1 MNVLRF
7 AQEVDQSARNFYEE
21 MASRTENP
29 GVKRI
34 FDMLAEDERELLNRH
49 TQLAAKAQGVD
60 AETLDRGVNVFEQL
74 RRQEDRLSVDND
86 LAAYRLA
93 LDAEREVLQ
102 QYRSA
107 ANTEARP
114 QAREL
119 LIEMAGDE
127 QKHVEELENLYDF
140 ASAPNHYLAWGEFS
154 NLGDYHNF
162 GRDDV

>member
-29 GVKRI
+29 GVRRI
-34 FDMLAEDERELLNRH
+34 FDMLAEDERELLSRH
-49 TQLAAKAQGVD
+49 IQLAAKAAGVD

>member
-7 AQEVDQSARNFYEE
+7 AQTVDQSAHDFYEE
-21 MASRTENP
+21 MASRAENP
-29 GVKRI
+29 GVRRI

-49 TQLAAKAQGVD
+49 AMLAAGADGAD
-60 AETLDRGVNVFEQL
+60 ARTLDRGVNVFEKL
-74 RRQEDRLSVDND
+74 RQQEDRLSVADD

-107 ANTEARP
+107 ANSEARP
-114 QAREL
+114 RVKEL

-140 ASAPNHYLAWGEFS
+140 ANAPNHYLAWGEFS
-154 NLGDYHNF
+154 NLGDYHNY